1 VWSDE
6 QIYDLF
12 DSLMRGYPIGSFLYW
27 TVEPTSIGQY
37 VFFGFIRDYHQR
49 DAPHCPRLDLP
60 GGAGV
65 TAILDGQQRFTAL
78 NIGLRGSIA
87 EKQPRKH
94 WNSPDAFP
102 KKELYVNLLR
112 VPDDEESRSEYQ
124 FQFLTAHDAAAE
136 SNEGSHW
143 FRVGDI
149 LDLDPGPGL
158 HEYLVRHEL
167 GSNREAF
174 RILYRLHSAV
184 HTDLTINYYQEE
196 RQDLDRVLNIFV
208 RMNTGGEPLSYS
220 DLLLSTAVAQW
231 RDVDARDAILG
242 LVDEINDYGQR
253 FRFSKDVVLKSGL
266 VLTDISDIRFNV
278 ANFNS
283 ANMRRLEENWD
294 KVAQAVRIAA
304 ALLANFGFSERTLRA
319 DSPIIPVALYIYRRG
334 FDASFLSQQRFRSDR
349 DVIRGWV
356 VRSLLKPGIWGS
368 GLDTLLANLRN
379 VIKEHADD
387 TFPVRELEAVMARSG
402 KSLRF
407 DDDELQD
414 LVEARYGSPGA
425 FAALTLLYPSIDSRT
440 EVHVDHIFPSKLFR
454 SSSLRRGG
462 VESGAVDEFQRRSDC
477 LPNLHLLDGP
487 LNQSKGERLPV
498 DWLASAF
505 PDDAARGLYMA
516 AHDMHDVPADLN
528 GFPSFYDARRAR
540 LLARLRELLGQG
552 GPSALSATSPP

>member
-1 VWSDE
+1 MTFQTPITIRTVLDRIQRQQYVLPAIQREFVWSDE

-349 DVIRGWV
+349 DVIR
-356 VRSLLKPGIWGS
+356 
-368 GLDTLLANLRN
+368 
-379 VIKEHADD
+379 
-387 TFPVRELEAVMARSG
+387 
-402 KSLRF
+402 
-407 DDDELQD
+407 
-414 LVEARYGSPGA
+414 
-425 FAALTLLYPSIDSRT
+425 
-440 EVHVDHIFPSKLFR
+440 
-454 SSSLRRGG
+454 
-462 VESGAVDEFQRRSDC
+462 
-477 LPNLHLLDGP
+477 
-487 LNQSKGERLPV
+487 
-498 DWLASAF
+498 
-505 PDDAARGLYMA
+505 
-516 AHDMHDVPADLN
+516 
-528 GFPSFYDARRAR
+528 
-540 LLARLRELLGQG
+540 
-552 GPSALSATSPP
+552 